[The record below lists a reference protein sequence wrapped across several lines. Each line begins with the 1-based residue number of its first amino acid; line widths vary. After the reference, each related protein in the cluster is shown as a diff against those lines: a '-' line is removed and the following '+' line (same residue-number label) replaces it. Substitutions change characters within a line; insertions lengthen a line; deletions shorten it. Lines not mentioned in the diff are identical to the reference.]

1 MEEGRGRERWVPAG
15 WYFPGPLCRQVKPK
29 PTTVTHTWLALN
41 AQNTLSRITST
52 GVQKQTVVLYFTLGF
67 RNHTA
72 GLINYQMAHLR
83 PTLNKFWTNRH
94 TYRHTDIHYIQTYI
108 HTMFFVGRGGDCS
121 ALPCLPLFHDNNN

>member
-15 WYFPGPLCRQVKPK
+15 WVVAAWYFPGPLCRQVKPK

-72 GLINYQMAHLR
+72 GLINYQMAHAQ
-83 PTLNKFWTNRH
+83 PN
-94 TYRHTDIHYIQTYI
+94 
-108 HTMFFVGRGGDCS
+108 S
-121 ALPCLPLFHDNNN
+121 